1 MYDPINA
8 FYEIIYH
15 VVIICTGNVFWKS
28 QEINENN
35 GVYRTSN
42 FLKILKKNHHLLKNI
57 VLTLMLWKR
66 SNLTQRIARVSVRQ
80 GPSRRPSLADW
91 RRDCSPEGT
100 HVIPREQYVSLLCPQ
115 ISEIEKLGNSYSY
128 RILVL
133 FVQDPS
139 YLVPLTVQRICS
151 YRIWNIRTGSSFI
164 YTGSEIFIPD
174 PKYSY
179 RILFYSYQIRIYW
192 IVAGYS
198 REFKYHRE
206 QTTCLKIICTGS
218 ENTWVKPSN
227 WLIS

>member
-1 MYDPINA
+1 M
-8 FYEIIYH
+8 
-15 VVIICTGNVFWKS
+15 
-28 QEINENN
+28 
-35 GVYRTSN
+35 SN
-42 FLKILKKNHHLLKNI
+42 LREILKEIHQLLKNI
-57 VLTLMLWKR
+57 VLTLMLWKIP
-66 SNLTQRIARVSVRQ
+66 NPPQRISSVSVRQ
-80 GPSRRPSLADW
+80 GPSRCPSLIDY
-91 RRDCSPEGT
+91 RCDCSLEGT

-133 FVQDPS
+133 FVPDPS